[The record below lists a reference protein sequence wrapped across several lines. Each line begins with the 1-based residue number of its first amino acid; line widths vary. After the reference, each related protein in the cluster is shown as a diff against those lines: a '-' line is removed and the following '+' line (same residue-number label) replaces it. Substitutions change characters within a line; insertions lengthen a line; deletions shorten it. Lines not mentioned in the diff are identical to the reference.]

1 MLRSVWLIMDKVII
15 YVSEKSKRLEYI
27 CKIIFTDFIGV
38 DYKMV
43 TELTD
48 HHGAI
53 LINYSDKQIPSS
65 FKVPCDGL
73 LESHTIDDIEVK
85 VSHVPPLPVIS
96 FPLKA
101 NNSSSKQDIA
111 QDIFSLAFFYLTRY
125 EEYRDYPK
133 DQHGRFQSKY
143 SLSINQH
150 IAHLPIVDLWIQHF
164 CALVNDQYSTSWKLK
179 PYRSPSMTLDIDQ
192 PYAFKHKGIRKYLG
206 ALRDIGKLDLATL
219 STRMKEIVLGQ
230 DPFDTYEYL
239 ESQMAKYDCR
249 PHIFILNKYNP
260 PLDLNHLAGKK
271 ELGLIIDRMSS
282 WAELGIH
289 PSLSAGQHSTHIK
302 QEIESLRQLTSSDSI
317 RCSRQHYLKIDLP
330 HTYRALEE
338 CDITDDYSMGYP
350 DQVGFRA
357 GTARAYR
364 WYDLKEERES
374 KLNIH
379 PMMVMDVTLRYYL
392 GLSPDQAIELY
403 DEILQNCLNVSA
415 TCISLWHNS
424 NLSKA
429 YGWQP
434 WKRVFEH
441 MLATK

>member
-1 MLRSVWLIMDKVII
+1 M
-15 YVSEKSKRLEYI
+15 
-27 CKIIFTDFIGV
+27 
-38 DYKMV
+38 
-43 TELTD
+43 
-48 HHGAI
+48 
-53 LINYSDKQIPSS
+53 
-65 FKVPCDGL
+65 PCDGL
-73 LESHTIDDIEVK
+73 IASHTIQDIEVK
-85 VSHVPPLPVIS
+85 VSHPSHLPVIS

-101 NNSSSKQDIA
+101 NNSSSEHDIA
-111 QDIFSLAFFYLTRY
+111 QDIFSLAFFYLSRY
-125 EEYRDYPK
+125 EEYWDSPRDQY
-133 DQHGRFQSKY
+133 GRFQSKY
-143 SLSINQH
+143 SLSVKHN
-150 IAHLPIVDLWIQHF
+150 IARLPIVDLWIQHF
-164 CALVNDQYSTSWKLK
+164 CTLVNDQYGTSWQLK
-179 PYRSPSMTLDIDQ
+179 PYRPPSSMTLDIDQ
-192 PYAFKHKGIRKYLG
+192 PYAFKHKGVRKYLG
-206 ALRDIGKLDLATL
+206 ALRDIGKFDLATL
-219 STRMKEIVLGQ
+219 STRMNEIISGQ

-239 ESQMAKYDCR
+239 EGQVSKYDCR

-282 WAELGIH
+282 WADIGIH
-289 PSLSAGQHSTHIK
+289 PSLNAGQNTDYIK

-317 RCSRQHYLKIDLP
+317 RCSRQHFLKIDLP
-330 HTYRALEE
+330 HTYRTLEQ

-364 WYDLKEERES
+364 WYDLNEERAS
-374 KLNIH
+374 NLHIH

-392 GLSPDQAIELY
+392 GLSPDQAINLF
-403 DEILQNCLNVSA
+403 DEIHQSCLSVSS

-441 MLATK
+441 ILAAK